1 MPTSGTSLLIAL
13 VILLAM
19 VAIYTLLIMVI
30 WNSVLMKKVKG
41 ADLQK
46 LNFWDALAIA
56 VFFSMISGGTVVYT
70 QSQSIYNPV

>member
-1 MPTSGTSLLIAL
+1 MSIPGTSLLIAL

-46 LNFWDALAIA
+46 LNFLDALAIA
-56 VFFSMISGGTVVYT
+56 IFFSMISGGTVVYT
-70 QSQSIYNPV
+70 QSQSSLM

>member
-1 MPTSGTSLLIAL
+1 MPTSGTYLLIAL

-30 WNSVLMKKVKG
+30 WNSVLMKNVKG

-46 LNFWDALAIA
+46 LNFCDALAIA
-56 VFFSMISGGTVVYT
+56 IFFSMISGGTVVYT
-70 QSQSIYNPV
+70 QSQSIYNSV

>member
-46 LNFWDALAIA
+46 LNFWDSLAIA

-70 QSQSIYNPV
+70 QSQSIYNSV